1 MPTMDRVLCLTVA
14 LMAAPAM
21 AADRSDPWEP
31 FNRAMFRFNETLDKY
46 LTKPAAEVYAAVMPQ
61 AVDDAVT
68 RFFNNLQAPITI
80 VNALLQGKGH
90 VAATQ
95 TSRFMFNTTGG
106 IAGFFDIATPM
117 GLPRQKEDFGQT
129 LAVWGVPSGPY
140 LMLPLFGP
148 SNPRDFVGRAADIVP
163 DPRRFPP
170 PVVRYGVTAMD
181 LIDTRADLLPLEK
194 TITGDRYVFLRD
206 FYQQQRDFAIADGQV
221 AHDDFLDDSLEM
233 DSETAGSAKP

>member
-1 MPTMDRVLCLTVA
+1 MPTLDRVLCLTVA

-46 LTKPAAEVYAAVMPQ
+46 LAKPVAEVYAAVTPQ

-148 SNPRDFVGRAADIVP
+148 SNPRDFVGRAIDIVP
-163 DPRRFPP
+163 DPRRLPEDNIRF
-170 PVVRYGVTAMD
+170 GITALD
-181 LIDTRADLLPLEK
+181 LTDTRADLIPLEK

-206 FYQQQRDFAIADGQV
+206 FYQQQRDFAITDGRVVKDEFFDDAAAD
-221 AHDDFLDDSLEM
+221 D
-233 DSETAGSAKP
+233 AGEPSRP